1 MKTSLSL
8 LLCAA
13 VAFAPASGASTASGA
28 AGVKASGA
36 SGASGG
42 RAGGGAFG
50 GTGGA
55 VDEASRRRASEK
67 KEASTRS
74 VIKPSGKN
82 YFETWRLAVTTALVV
97 SLGSLA
103 AGAGIGG
110 GGLFVPIYWLVL
122 GVGAKAAVPLSK
134 ATILGGAIGNFMSI
148 AFMRHPKAERPMI
161 DYEAATF
168 MQSGELLGVVFG
180 VILNL
185 LLPRVAI
192 IVFLFLLLSYNT
204 RRTLRKAFATR
215 AKETKALLSSAQEE
229 AIKAPSSGLDLAAM
243 DSQGDDREKGDRLG
257 DDAALAALLTD
268 ESVQFPP
275 WAWKLL
281 VPMTAY
287 TCLYGVLKKELFNQ
301 CATWGLD
308 QRGGAGRGNA
318 GALFWVWYFTPIPV
332 LVAFMVVTANILKE
346 RSRKRRDVAGYEPL
360 AADIVWDDATLRK
373 FPTTAILAGVAAG
386 LLGIGGGMVIGPL
399 FVEIGLE
406 PQVGTSTCAFMILW
420 TAASGVVLYVF
431 AGKLSTSLLIWCVF
445 WGFLSGQLGQR
456 GVNHVLK
463 KTGRPSYVIF
473 LLGGVI
479 GVAVLAIVSG
489 FVAGV
494 ATGSEDMGDFDVS
507 AFLCTPKNSH

>member
-1 MKTSLSL
+1 MKSRIVLALSML
-8 LLCAA
+8 VAA
-13 VAFAPASGASTASGA
+13 AHASTPRATAKSLAADAELEADAS
-28 AGVKASGA
+28 KA
-36 SGASGG
+36 
-42 RAGGGAFG
+42 RRLKD
-50 GTGGA
+50 
-55 VDEASRRRASEK
+55 DE

-74 VIKPSGKN
+74 VIKPDGEN
-82 YFETWRLAVTTALVV
+82 YFETWRLAVATVLVV

-148 AFMRHPKAERPMI
+148 AWMRHPKADRPMI

-180 VILNL
+180 VLLNL

-215 AKETKALLSSAQEE
+215 AKETAALLSEAQE
-229 AIKAPSSGLDLAAM
+229 ASLKTPSSALDLRGFAEHAR
-243 DSQGDDREKGDRLG
+243 DAVDDGEEAQRDH
-257 DDAALAALLTD
+257 ALAGLLAE
-268 ESVQFPP
+268 ESIQFPT
-275 WAWKLL
+275 WAWALL
-281 VPMTAY
+281 VPMTVYVA
-287 TCLYGVLKKELFNQ
+287 LYGVLKKEVFGQ
-301 CATWGLD
+301 CATWDLD
-308 QRGGAGRGNA
+308 QRGGNGRGGA
-318 GALFWVWYFTPIPV
+318 GALFWVWYWTPVPV
-332 LVAFMVVTANILKE
+332 LLGFMWATARVLKR
-346 RSRKRRDVAGYEPL
+346 RSAARRDVPSYEPL
-360 AADIVWDDATLRK
+360 PADIVWDDATLRK
-373 FPTTAILAGVAAG
+373 FPKTAILAGVAAG

-399 FVEIGLE
+399 FVDIGLE

-431 AGKLSTSLLIWCVF
+431 AGKLSASLLVWCVC
-445 WGFLSGQLGQR
+445 WGFLSGQIGQR

-479 GVAVLAIVSG
+479 GVAVVAIVSG
-489 FVAGV
+489 FLAGV
-494 ATGSEDMGDFDVS
+494 ATGAEDMGAFDVS